1 MTKKEK
7 ITEEDLLFLS
17 QTTLFQGTRPD
28 EIQAMLQC
36 LKAVLKCYPKDAI
49 LLHAGETT
57 HVMGLVLSG
66 SVHIENID
74 VWGNKSILSLVTKGQ
89 IFAET
94 YACVP
99 DEPMMV
105 SATTAS
111 ACTVLFLDMA
121 HLLCTCQNSCTHH
134 NQIIQNLLMVSA
146 RKNLSLSRRI
156 LHTSPKSIRARVIS
170 YLSDQAAREG
180 SLEITIPFNRQQ
192 LADYLEVDRSAL
204 SNELSK
210 MQKEGL
216 LTINRNTFR
225 LPETLPI

>member
-74 VWGNKSILSLVTKGQ
+74 VGKQKHFKPCDKRPDFCGNLRL
-89 IFAET
+89 
-94 YACVP
+94 
-99 DEPMMV
+99 
-105 SATTAS
+105 
-111 ACTVLFLDMA
+111 
-121 HLLCTCQNSCTHH
+121 
-134 NQIIQNLLMVSA
+134 
-146 RKNLSLSRRI
+146 RSR
-156 LHTSPKSIRARVIS
+156 
-170 YLSDQAAREG
+170 
-180 SLEITIPFNRQQ
+180 
-192 LADYLEVDRSAL
+192 
-204 SNELSK
+204 
-210 MQKEGL
+210 
-216 LTINRNTFR
+216 
-225 LPETLPI
+225 

>member
-74 VWGNKSILSLVTKGQ
+74 VWGNKSILSLVTKCQ
-89 IFAET
+89 ILRKPTPAF
-94 YACVP
+94 
-99 DEPMMV
+99 PM
-105 SATTAS
+105 T
-111 ACTVLFLDMA
+111 
-121 HLLCTCQNSCTHH
+121 
-134 NQIIQNLLMVSA
+134 
-146 RKNLSLSRRI
+146 
-156 LHTSPKSIRARVIS
+156 
-170 YLSDQAAREG
+170 
-180 SLEITIPFNRQQ
+180 
-192 LADYLEVDRSAL
+192 
-204 SNELSK
+204 
-210 MQKEGL
+210 
-216 LTINRNTFR
+216 
-225 LPETLPI
+225 

>member
-17 QTTLFQGTRPD
+17 QTTLFQGTKPD

-66 SVHIENID
+66 SIHIENID

-94 YACVP
+94 YACV
-99 DEPMMV
+99 
-105 SATTAS
+105 S

-180 SLEITIPFNRQQ
+180 SLEVTIPFNRQQ

-216 LTINRNTFR
+216 LTVNRNTFR